1 MKKKLIAIIPVFI
14 LMMTMCM
21 MTGTASKSVIAS
33 IDYGLYGAEHGQRL
47 VDGADFLS
55 DSQED
60 DLNKKLDEASDK
72 IGMDVVVVTVPDL
85 GSYVSAMNFA
95 DDYMD
100 YGGYSNDCV
109 LLLVTDGEAGNR
121 DWWIS
126 TKGKGEKIFTE
137 KRLTK
142 VSNKMLP
149 EFKSGN
155 FYEGFVKY
163 ADGLV
168 KQKKASNFASP
179 IFLIISP
186 IVGILAGFIYAGALK
201 SQLDSVKMAA
211 NANDYIREGSFNLT
225 GQRDTFLYNTVER
238 THIERSSGS
247 SGGGSHISSS
257 GSSHGGIGGKF

>member
-1 MKKKLIAIIPVFI
+1 MKKKLIAFVPVLI
-14 LMMTMCM
+14 LIMTMSV
-21 MTGTASKSVIAS
+21 MTAFASKSVVSMVNAS
-33 IDYGLYGAEHGQRL
+33 DYGAEPGQRL
-47 VDGADFLS
+47 VDAADFLS
-55 DSQED
+55 DSQEA

-85 GSYVSAMNFA
+85 GPYSSAMNFA

-100 YGGYSNDCV
+100 YNGYSNDCV
-109 LLLVTDGEAGNR
+109 LLLVTDGEEGNR

-126 TKGKGEKIFTE
+126 TKGEGEKIFTE

-142 VSNKMLP
+142 VSDKMLSK
-149 EFKSGN
+149 FRSGD
-155 FYEGFVKY
+155 FYEGFVQY

-168 KQKKASNFASP
+168 KQKKASKFAAP

-186 IVGILAGFIYAGALK
+186 VVGLLVGFIYAGSLK
-201 SQLDSVKMAA
+201 SQLNSVHMAA

-225 GQRDTFLYNTVER
+225 GQRDTFLYNDIKR
-238 THIERSSGS
+238 THIERSSG

-257 GSSHGGIGGKF
+257 GSSHGGMGGKF